1 MTSGL
6 TAKQQF
12 WSNHLQNAE
21 QSNGSIAD
29 YARQNNLVPQRLYQW
44 RNALRK
50 QTRTSISTETMF
62 TQAIV
67 FPEREQPQLTM
78 SVGPAQLSFNKLPD
92 PDWLAALLTM
102 RSHP

>member
-21 QSNGSIAD
+21 QSNGSIAE
-29 YARQNNLVPQRLYQW
+29 YARQNNIVPQRLYQW
-44 RNALRK
+44 RNAFRK

-67 FPEREQPQLTM
+67 LPERRQTQLTM
-78 SVGPAQLSFNKLPD
+78 NVGSTQLSFNELPD
-92 PDWLAALLTM
+92 PEWLAALLAM